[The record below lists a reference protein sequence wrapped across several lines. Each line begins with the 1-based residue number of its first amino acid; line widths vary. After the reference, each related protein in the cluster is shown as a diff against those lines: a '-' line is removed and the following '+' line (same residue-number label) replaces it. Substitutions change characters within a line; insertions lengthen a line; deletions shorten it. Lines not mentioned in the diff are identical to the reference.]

1 MKKNVE
7 DFLEQT
13 NQGKLFTAN
22 IMSGKRVQYCYRANK
37 ALVMLA
43 GSSKVGRK
51 YNNCTFGS
59 INTWLPDWLLQEE
72 GVTKTYDLSTHTQN

>member
-1 MKKNVE
+1 MLLYIYVFKYNVYENKSE
-7 DFLEQT
+7 DFLKQT

-37 ALVMLA
+37 GLVMLA

-51 YNNCTFGS
+51 
-59 INTWLPDWLLQEE
+59 
-72 GVTKTYDLSTHTQN
+72 